1 MLQPEQVQKLLEHGS
16 SVDIS
21 GFDFNVQA
29 ITTLVQLAVAK
40 GCVLTV
46 GKGYNAL
53 VYEQWAEMGGKN
65 VAFRFV

>member
-1 MLQPEQVQKLLEHGS
+1 MLKPENVQKLLEFGS

-29 ITTLVQLAVAK
+29 ITLLVQIAVAK
-40 GCVLTV
+40 GCVLTI

-53 VYEQWAEMGGKN
+53 AYEQWAEMGGRS
-65 VAFRFV
+65 VAFRF